1 MPVRRGLVGSPRD
14 YLAAEG
20 AWPAGPYRTGTPSA
34 VYYAAHIATQLSGA
48 ITGAGLTH
56 TEASRRL
63 EIGRPTL
70 YNILSG
76 KTFPDLHTLAKAE
89 DAFPGLRVWPDRDGD
104 FMPE

>member
-1 MPVRRGLVGSPRD
+1 MGSPRD

-63 EIGRPTL
+63 RSVGRPCTTSSQARPSL
-70 YNILSG
+70 TCMRSLQGRGCLSG
-76 KTFPDLHTLAKAE
+76 AE
-89 DAFPGLRVWPDRDGD
+89 VWPDRDGD